1 LSWPANL
8 DMMEKETGMERKIRA
23 YDSLK
28 NRVRHEPG
36 GRMMYFRKKPVMIP
50 LLVFAVYASLLGV
63 YFWYTAPVRVPAEF
77 AGTAADPAVY
87 MTNGQLDDI
96 ESMRPWLRWVFFVT
110 PPLQWLALWL
120 LLTGGTA
127 VRWRKALERT
137 RLPPAVRYPVFVFFV
152 WAVSSLAAFPFRF
165 ASYRVSYA
173 HGVAT
178 QSVPGWLRDWS
189 VSFLL
194 DYAAV
199 LAALGAAQ
207 WLMSRGGRWKGKLWL
222 LSVPFIAFYMYIQ
235 PVFISPLFVDIRPM
249 SDERLE
255 RSILELARRADIHAG
270 RVFEA
275 EMSSKT
281 NAVNAEVR
289 GLGSTLRIVVW
300 DTALEQLGEEE
311 LLQVMAHE
319 IGHYV
324 KRHLEWAAAGYA
336 LWSLVLIAA
345 VGTLYERLAASR
357 GGRWGIRRPSDMTG
371 VPLMLL
377 LVSVALFVCQPAAN
391 AISREAE
398 RAADLYA
405 LELTGNAEA
414 EIAFIQKT
422 ARTSLSDSYPPLL
435 SRLYSTHPSDLERI
449 AMALRFSEERSGND
463 RPGKDRPGE
472 ERRGG

>member
-1 LSWPANL
+1 MRRTTLVA
-8 DMMEKETGMERKIRA
+8 
-23 YDSLK
+23 
-28 NRVRHEPG
+28 
-36 GRMMYFRKKPVMIP
+36 P
-50 LLVFAVYASLLGV
+50 LLLFALYAVLMGV
-63 YFWYTAPVRVPAEF
+63 YFRYTAPVKVPAEY
-77 AGTAADPAVY
+77 AGTVADPAMY
-87 MTNGQLDDI
+87 MTKGQLESI
-96 ESMRPWLRWVFFVT
+96 ESMRPWLRWFFFVT

-120 LLTGGTA
+120 LLASGTA
-127 VRWRKALERT
+127 ARWREALERA
-137 RLPPAVRYPVFVFFV
+137 RLPLAIRYPVFVFCV
-152 WAVSSLAAFPFRF
+152 WSVSSLAVLPLRF

-178 QSVPGWLRDWS
+178 QSVPGWLRDWA

-194 DYAAV
+194 DYATV

-207 WLMSRGGRWKGKLWL
+207 WLMSRGGGWKGKLWL

-235 PVFISPLFVDIRPM
+235 PVFISPLFTDIRPM

-255 RSILELARRADIHAG
+255 RSILELARRADIRAD

-281 NAVNAEVR
+281 NAVNAEIR

-300 DTALEQLGEEE
+300 DTALEQLDEEE

-345 VGTLYERLAASR
+345 VGALYERLAASR
-357 GGRWGIRRPSDMTG
+357 GACWGIRRPSDMTG
-371 VPLMLL
+371 VPLILL
-377 LVSVALFVCQPAAN
+377 LVSMALFVCQPAAN
-391 AISREAE
+391 AISRESE
-398 RAADLYA
+398 KSADLYA

-414 EIAFIQKT
+414 EIAFIWKT
-422 ARTSLSDSYPPLL
+422 AATSLSDPHPPLL
-435 SRLYSTHPSDLERI
+435 SRLYGTHPSDLERI
-449 AMALRFSEERSGND
+449 AMALRFSEKQSGKGLPGND
-463 RPGKDRPGE
+463 RPGKDEPWE